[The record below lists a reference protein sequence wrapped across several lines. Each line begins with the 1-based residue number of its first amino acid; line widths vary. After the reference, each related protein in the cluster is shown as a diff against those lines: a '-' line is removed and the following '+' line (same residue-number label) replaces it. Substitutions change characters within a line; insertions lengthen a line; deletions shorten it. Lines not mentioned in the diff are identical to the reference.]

1 MPTSDQA
8 QVSGAFS
15 YRRLG
20 LYFHVS
26 ALEPSAAVWS
36 EEATGKGIRW
46 LGFPPTPFLLL
57 AGGSRNYFVSL
68 SLPFPV
74 R

>member
-20 LYFHVS
+20 LYFRVS
-26 ALEPSAAVWS
+26 ALEPVAAVWS
-36 EEATGKGIRW
+36 EEATGKGMRW
-46 LGFPPTPFLLL
+46 LGFPPRPFLLL
-57 AGGSRNYFVSL
+57 AGGCRSYFVSL
-68 SLPFPV
+68 TLPFPV

>member
-20 LYFHVS
+20 LYFHV
-26 ALEPSAAVWS
+26 VWS
-36 EEATGKGIRW
+36 EEGTGKGMRW
-46 LGFPPTPFLLL
+46 LGFPPRPFLLL
-57 AGGSRNYFVSL
+57 AGGCRNYFVSL